1 MLNNQ
6 KPAVLSETIHKK
18 LAFGFLQPAVYVYV
32 YIYTQLSYIFLFIY
46 NDTS

>member
-32 YIYTQLSYIFLFIY
+32 YIYIDNFHIFFVYLQ
-46 NDTS
+46 